1 MARFLEKTLLSITD
15 ILERSLVNETWS
27 RRRGLLQAVDP
38 RPKIVLLFLAVLLC
52 SLTSEIS
59 LLLGLYGAA
68 LLLAILSRINPASY
82 TRRVWIFIPFFS
94 GLIALPALF
103 ITPGPP
109 LVQLGPL
116 TLTKTGAHTATM
128 LVLRVSTSV
137 SYTLL
142 FVLTT
147 PWNEALRAL
156 RRLYISP
163 TAIDLL
169 AVSYR
174 YLLVLVR
181 TLSELL
187 MARKSRSIVPLPHRT
202 EMGFVSRSV
211 GLLFIK
217 SLHLADGVRMAMV
230 SRGYTGEAGLRSVSD
245 NHASKRSKGGLRS
258 GSDNGSTAG
267 SGGGSRQGSENRL
280 PPGSDNVSSTVSGG
294 GPDVTGKGGAADA

>member
-27 RRRGLLQAVDP
+27 RRSGLLQAIDP
-38 RPKIVLLFLAVLLC
+38 RLKIVLLALAVLLC
-52 SLTSEIS
+52 SL
-59 LLLGLYGAA
+59 ARNFP
-68 LLLAILSRINPASY
+68 LLLALYGVAFLLATLSRINPASY
-82 TRRVWIFIPFFS
+82 TKRVWIFIPFFS
-94 GLIALPALF
+94 GLVALPALF
-103 ITPGPP
+103 ITPGPA
-109 LVQLGPL
+109 LAELGPV
-116 TLTKTGAHTATM
+116 TITRTGAHAAAM

-156 RRLYISP
+156 RGLFIP
-163 TAIDLL
+163 ATAIDLL

-174 YLLVLVR
+174 YLLVLIR

-187 MARKSRSIVPLPHRT
+187 IARKSRSIAPLPHRM
-202 EMGFVSRSV
+202 EMEFVSRSV

-230 SRGYTGEAGLRSVSD
+230 SRGYTDGAPAE
-245 NHASKRSKGGLRS
+245 S
-258 GSDNGSTAG
+258 GRPS
-267 SGGGSRQGSENRL
+267 
-280 PPGSDNVSSTVSGG
+280 VSGG
-294 GPDVTGKGGAADA
+294 STPGQEKGAAADA

>member
-27 RRRGLLQAVDP
+27 RRRGLLQAIDP
-38 RPKIVLLFLAVLLC
+38 RLKIVLLVLAVLLC
-52 SLTSEIS
+52 SLARNIP
-59 LLLGLYGAA
+59 LLLALYGAA
-68 LLLAILSRINPASY
+68 FLLALLSRINPASY
-82 TRRVWIFIPFFS
+82 TKRVWIFIPFFS
-94 GLIALPALF
+94 GLVALPALF

-109 LVQLGPL
+109 LAELGPV
-116 TLTKTGAHTATM
+116 TITRTGALAAAM

-142 FVLTT
+142 FILTT

-156 RRLYISP
+156 RGLFIP
-163 TAIDLL
+163 ATAIDLL

-174 YLLVLVR
+174 YLLVLIR

-187 MARKSRSIVPLPHRT
+187 IARKSRSIAPLPHRM

-217 SLHLADGVRMAMV
+217 SLHLAESVRMAMV
-230 SRGYTGEAGLRSVSD
+230 SRGYRWDETAEAGGPQGPD
-245 NHASKRSKGGLRS
+245 
-258 GSDNGSTAG
+258 
-267 SGGGSRQGSENRL
+267 GGS
-280 PPGSDNVSSTVSGG
+280 PGM
-294 GPDVTGKGGAADA
+294 GKGSSADA